1 MKDEKTNT
9 GFSESSGNLLDQFI
23 IAFFFSLKLVKQ
35 LCMADATFFSV
46 SLSDEAINVSYILLA
61 TVPVLLLIILVV
73 SGVLCYRIMARK

>member
-1 MKDEKTNT
+1 
-9 GFSESSGNLLDQFI
+9 
-23 IAFFFSLKLVKQ
+23 
-35 LCMADATFFSV
+35 MADATFFSV